1 MLEEEENKAAIKKYG
16 SVDSGKSLPFADLP
30 SALKKKKESTN
41 AIGKIAI
48 ILVSSANADDRE
60 NSDVFLK
67 FGFSRKFI
75 PEYILIIV
83 SERKRFLH
91 R

>member
-1 MLEEEENKAAIKKYG
+1 MGRI
-16 SVDSGKSLPFADLP
+16 
-30 SALKKKKESTN
+30 
-41 AIGKIAI
+41 II

-75 PEYILIIV
+75 PEYILTIV
-83 SERKRFLH
+83 NERKKMSCEL
-91 R
+91 